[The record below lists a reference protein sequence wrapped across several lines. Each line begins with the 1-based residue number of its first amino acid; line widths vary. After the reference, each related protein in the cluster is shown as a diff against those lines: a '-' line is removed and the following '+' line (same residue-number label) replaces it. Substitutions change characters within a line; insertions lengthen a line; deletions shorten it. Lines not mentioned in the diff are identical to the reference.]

1 MYTIKDPTTTQES
14 HFFHE
19 AFTMNWINVWRNGLA
34 PQLSTGAL
42 AALRQA
48 MARDDSRL
56 IQHATCSPPPSD
68 VFAGDAVEGACALGF
83 CGWQGEGLDT
93 VGAIEDFYIRTC
105 QAADEALGEPAA
117 CRYFLNWFDE
127 TPRSEMRWHLL
138 HEIDRVLN
146 GRECTAA

>member
-1 MYTIKDPTTTQES
+1 MD
-14 HFFHE
+14 
-19 AFTMNWINVWRNGLA
+19 WINVWRNGLA
-34 PQLSTGAL
+34 PLLSTGAL

-56 IQHATCSPPPSD
+56 IQHATCSPPPSE
-68 VFAGDAVEGACALGF
+68 VFADDAVEGACALGF

-93 VGAIEDFYIRTC
+93 VGAIEAFYIRTC

-117 CRYFLNWFDE
+117 CRFFLNWFDE
-127 TPRSEMRWHLL
+127 TPRSEMRWQLL

-146 GRECTAA
+146 GRACVAA